1 MLSGESHAPENQIVF
16 RARKETS
23 CAALTATSHAA
34 YSTRFRYVSGA
45 DRQIKLQCETVGV
58 EPGSEVGRRRR
69 HSHRKDLVGFASGL
83 DSVVND
89 IDCSALQAHSVI
101 YTAGRKSGGKPTFP
115 TCETLLLARL
125 TSP

>member
-1 MLSGESHAPENQIVF
+1 MLSGESHGPENQIVF

-34 YSTRFRYVSGA
+34 YSTRFRYDSGA

-69 HSHRKDLVGFASGL
+69 HSDRKDARRHATRLSTAI
-83 DSVVND
+83 ND